1 MPSLRFSDREL
12 ATLRAALRC
21 WINEL
26 GYYDTEEL
34 LQHYPELG
42 REPLTMDEAD
52 ALLMRVVRES
62 AEVGR

>member
-1 MPSLRFSDREL
+1 MASLNFAEREL

-26 GYYDTEEL
+26 GYYDIDEL

-42 REPLTMDEAD
+42 PEPLSMDEAD
-52 ALLMRVVRES
+52 ALLMRVARES
-62 AEVGR
+62 GEAGR